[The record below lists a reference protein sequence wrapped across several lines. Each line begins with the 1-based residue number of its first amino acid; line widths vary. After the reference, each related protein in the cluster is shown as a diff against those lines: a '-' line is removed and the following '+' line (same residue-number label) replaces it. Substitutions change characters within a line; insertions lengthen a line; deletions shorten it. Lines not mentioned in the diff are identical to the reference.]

1 MNLGKLVTQN
11 TLEVFEKLSKL
22 ECALCSRMSHF
33 IFLWGYASVLLKV
46 FAECELLRKTKFMR
60 NLFYCCVVLPQ

>member
-1 MNLGKLVTQN
+1 MNLGKLVIQN

-33 IFLWGYASVLLKV
+33 VFFWRYAGVLLKV
-46 FAECELLRKTKFMR
+46 FAESELFRKAKFLCD
-60 NLFYCCVVLPQ
+60 LFY